1 MSAAIVINTR
11 PSRVRR
17 LKSWARCTYLRWRIR
32 EARSDIA
39 HWEQELECLPFTAGL
54 DEDQKDDYGLVLC
67 ISIREAREFIWT
79 LQRRINTLENHQ

>member
-17 LKSWARCTYLRWRIR
+17 LITWAPCTYLRWRITH
-32 EARSDIA
+32 ARADIA
-39 HWEQELECLPFTAGL
+39 HWAQELECLPTCTDL
-54 DEDQKDDYGLVLC
+54 TEDQKDDYGLVLC

-79 LQRRINTLENHQ
+79 LQRRINTLENK